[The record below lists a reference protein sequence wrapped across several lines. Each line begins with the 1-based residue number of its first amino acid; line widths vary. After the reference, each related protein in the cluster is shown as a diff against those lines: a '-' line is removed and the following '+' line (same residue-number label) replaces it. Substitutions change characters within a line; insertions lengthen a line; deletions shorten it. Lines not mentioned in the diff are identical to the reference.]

1 MGSGIQNY
9 GFIVIAD
16 LFSIKYIA
24 NESHTHIVYPGH
36 KASDL
41 IFLVPF
47 GLGQSK
53 IINL

>member
-41 IFLVPF
+41 ILLVPF
-47 GLGQSK
+47 GLG
-53 IINL
+53 